1 MAVSFS
7 PLAEKAGSLL
17 NQAAVLISILLGGFI
32 IGTIAKRVT
41 HFLLK
46 EINLSWATQ
55 KVGFNRPPE
64 EWLSAIVSYIIYI
77 LTIIV
82 FLNRLGITVYVLL
95 GVSGL
100 VLLLLALSFL
110 FGTRDLLVNSYHGL
124 FIDKSQFRINKEF
137 SFDNISGHIQRH
149 TVDGLFL
156 STPDRDLMFIPYSL
170 LRKR

>member
-7 PLAEKAGSLL
+7 PLAEKAGSFL

-32 IGTIAKRVT
+32 LGTIAKRVT

-46 EINLSWATQ
+46 EINLAWATQ

-64 EWLSAIVSYIIYI
+64 EWLSAVVSYIVYI
-77 LTIIV
+77 ITVIV
-82 FLNRLGITVYVLL
+82 FFNRLGITAYVLL

-100 VLLLLALSFL
+100 VLLLLALSFF

-124 FIDKSQFRINKEF
+124 FIDKSRFRLNKEF
-137 SFDNISGHIQRH
+137 SFDNISGQVQRY
-149 TVDGLFL
+149 TLDGLFL
-156 STPDRDLMFIPYSL
+156 STADRDFIFIPYSL

>member
-1 MAVSFS
+1 MALSFS
-7 PLAEKAGSLL
+7 PLAEKAGSIL

-32 IGTIAKRVT
+32 LGTIAKRVA

-64 EWLSAIVSYIIYI
+64 EWLSAIISYIIYI
-77 LTIIV
+77 ITIIV
-82 FLNRLGITVYVLL
+82 FLNRLGITAYVLL
-95 GVSGL
+95 GVSSL

-110 FGTRDLLVNSYHGL
+110 FGTRDFLVNSYHGL
-124 FIDKSQFRINKEF
+124 FIDKGQFRLNKEF
-137 SFDNISGHIQRH
+137 SFDNISGQVQRH
-149 TVDGLFL
+149 TLDGLFL
-156 STPDRDLMFIPYSL
+156 STRDRDLIFIPYSL

>member
-32 IGTIAKRVT
+32 LGTIAKRVT

-46 EINLSWATQ
+46 EVNLAWATK

-77 LTIIV
+77 ITIIV
-82 FLNRLGITVYVLL
+82 FLNRLGITWYVLL
-95 GVSGL
+95 GIGG
-100 VLLLLALSFL
+100 LALILLSLSVL
-110 FGTRDLLVNSYHGL
+110 FGTKDFLVNSYHGL
-124 FIDKSQFRINKEF
+124 FIDKNQFRLNKEF
-137 SFDNISGHIQRH
+137 SFDNISGQVQRH
-149 TVDGLFL
+149 TLDGLFL
-156 STPDRDLMFIPYSL
+156 STVDRDLIFIPYSL
-170 LRKR
+170 LRKE